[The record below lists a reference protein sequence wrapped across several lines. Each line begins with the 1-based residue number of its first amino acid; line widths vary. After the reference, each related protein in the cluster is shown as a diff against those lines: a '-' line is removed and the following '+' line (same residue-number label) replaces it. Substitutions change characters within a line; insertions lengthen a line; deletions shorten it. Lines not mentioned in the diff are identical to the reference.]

1 MASSFVPAIFGH
13 WVSDAVSNRIAIFN
27 CCFVSILTGVLIY
40 SIHSPNKKPIKLFG
54 TNVEQFK
61 SFAMDIKSGKYPN
74 LTCIPPGIV
83 DSVRLMIHYNPE
95 LRPNLHEL
103 PKVKVHSDFHRS
115 RDPIEYNRIDLSCR
129 FHTLTISA

>member
-1 MASSFVPAIFGH
+1 M
-13 WVSDAVSNRIAIFN
+13 
-27 CCFVSILTGVLIY
+27 IY

-74 LTCIPPGIV
+74 LTCISPGIV

-95 LRPNLHEL
+95 LRPNLYDL
-103 PKVKVHSDFHRS
+103 PKVNTFICSLFM
-115 RDPIEYNRIDLSCR
+115 
-129 FHTLTISA
+129 